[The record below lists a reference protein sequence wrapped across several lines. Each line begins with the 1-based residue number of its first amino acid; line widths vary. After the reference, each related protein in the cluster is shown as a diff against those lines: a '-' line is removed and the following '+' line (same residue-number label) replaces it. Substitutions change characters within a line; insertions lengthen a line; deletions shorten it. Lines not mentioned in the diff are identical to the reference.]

1 MHNFEGYSDK
11 SIQTNGCFYITKQ
24 QLDPCDEFFDRPI
37 SSKGKNKKS

>member
-24 QLDPCDEFFDRPI
+24 QLDLCDEFFGHPI
-37 SSKGKNKKS
+37 SSKGKNKES